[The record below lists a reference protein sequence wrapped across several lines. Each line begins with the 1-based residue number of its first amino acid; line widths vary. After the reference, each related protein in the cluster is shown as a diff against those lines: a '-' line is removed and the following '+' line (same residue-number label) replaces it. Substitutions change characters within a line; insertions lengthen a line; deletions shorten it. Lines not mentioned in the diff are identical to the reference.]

1 MQDNDKDKKRSFE
14 EILNDLNSILEKM
27 PNIVDEIKKPID
39 EKKEEANNDNIV
51 PEIKADEQKE
61 EKNNEI
67 VIPEVKTDNLKEKED
82 SEESLIQE
90 MKIDEVKK
98 ENEGPVF
105 EIKEDNM
112 ELNTLEKDSDKKDLS
127 IDINLPQDLTK
138 SEEEKIEIL
147 DPNEILSSD
156 ADKKTE
162 NTVSGKDI
170 LSETDL
176 KEGSFFEAGEKGNL
190 QDVSNEKEEP
200 EIKIDLSE
208 NAVLENVEINISDKL
223 NAEGVKNDFSDKE
236 NSGEETEKE
245 ENFLDIKLDG
255 DIKIENF
262 KIDSET
268 ETGKEDY
275 SKTPVNVEF
284 SIELNK
290 LIALEPPKSVDA
302 ERIKNVGFVF
312 SFDQDLFLSVLKTID
327 DICLSSKEKPMFV
340 KRSFVLTYDDS
351 LTSDALIINSKN
363 EKVSAVVLVGELP
376 VEKTYEFENALSQN
390 NIYFVNFKKDNFSR
404 SKAIDFV
411 LELIAR

>member
-39 EKKEEANNDNIV
+39 EKKEE
-51 PEIKADEQKE
+51 
-61 EKNNEI
+61 KNNEN
-67 VIPEVKTDNLKEKED
+67 VIPEVKTDNLKEKE
-82 SEESLIQE
+82 ESREDLIQE
-90 MKIDEVKK
+90 IKLDEIQK
-98 ENEGPVF
+98 ENEEIVF
-105 EIKEDNM
+105 EIKEDSVVSNR
-112 ELNTLEKDSDKKDLS
+112 LEEGPEKKDES
-127 IDINLPQDLTK
+127 ININLAEDLTK

-156 ADKKTE
+156 ESNKKKE
-162 NTVSGKDI
+162 NIVEEKDV

-176 KEGSFFEAGEKGNL
+176 KENAFFEGEEKENL
-190 QDVSNEKEEP
+190 QDMPVKETKENES

-208 NAVLENVEINISDKL
+208 NAVLGNVEINMSGKL
-223 NAEGVKNDFSDKE
+223 ETEGIKNDFSDKE
-236 NSGEETEKE
+236 ASAKETENE
-245 ENFLDIKLDG
+245 ENLLDIKLDG

-262 KIDSET
+262 KIGS

-290 LIALEPPKSVDA
+290 LVALEPPKSVDV

-351 LTSDALIINSKN
+351 LTSEALIINSKN

-376 VEKTYEFENALSQN
+376 VEKIYEFENALSQN

-411 LELIAR
+411 MELIAR

>member
-39 EKKEEANNDNIV
+39 EKKEE
-51 PEIKADEQKE
+51 
-61 EKNNEI
+61 KNNEN
-67 VIPEVKTDNLKEKED
+67 VIPEVKTDNLKEKE
-82 SEESLIQE
+82 ESREDLIQE
-90 MKIDEVKK
+90 IKLDEIQK
-98 ENEGPVF
+98 ENEEIVF
-105 EIKEDNM
+105 EIKEDSVVSNR
-112 ELNTLEKDSDKKDLS
+112 LEEGPEKKDES
-127 IDINLPQDLTK
+127 ININLAEDLTK

-156 ADKKTE
+156 ESNKKKE
-162 NTVSGKDI
+162 NIVEEKDV

-176 KEGSFFEAGEKGNL
+176 KENAFFEGEEKENL
-190 QDVSNEKEEP
+190 QDMPVKETKENES

-208 NAVLENVEINISDKL
+208 NAVLENVEIDISGKL
-223 NAEGVKNDFSDKE
+223 ETEGIKNDFSEKE
-236 NSGEETEKE
+236 NSEKETEKE

-255 DIKIENF
+255 DVKIENF
-262 KIDSET
+262 KIGLET

-312 SFDQDLFLSVLKTID
+312 SLDQDLFLSVLKTID

-411 LELIAR
+411 MELIAR